1 MRLRRNFVRGA
12 RFHQQAKFALMK
24 EGDLGL
30 ATDFEIWKDKE
41 VSQALFSPQF
51 APYSEK
57 YGFQLRENRI
67 SKYAKIEVNVTVAWG
82 RVLIKYVF

>member
-30 ATDFEIWKDKE
+30 ATDFEI
-41 VSQALFSPQF
+41 
-51 APYSEK
+51 
-57 YGFQLRENRI
+57 
-67 SKYAKIEVNVTVAWG
+67 
-82 RVLIKYVF
+82 